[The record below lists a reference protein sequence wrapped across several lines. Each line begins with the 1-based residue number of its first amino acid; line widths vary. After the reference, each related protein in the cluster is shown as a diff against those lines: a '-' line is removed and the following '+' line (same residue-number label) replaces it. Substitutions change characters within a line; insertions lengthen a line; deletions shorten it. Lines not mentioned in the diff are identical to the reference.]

1 MSMDPMFLYVR
12 YLLDRAWCRARAA
25 LDGNPESGALTLEW
39 LVIGAL
45 LVVAATAAAAIFKSK
60 VEAYAR
66 SLP

>member
-1 MSMDPMFLYVR
+1 MDPMLLFVR
-12 YLLDRAWCRARAA
+12 YLLERAWCRARAA

-45 LVVAATAAAAIFKSK
+45 LVVAATAAAAIFRSK
-60 VEAYAR
+60 VVAYAH